1 MVAVS
6 LKKFFQAEDGIR
18 DAQESR
24 GLGDVY
30 KRQPII
36 LIVVLLTAAC
46 GHDPGGKDKIAVID
60 WDKAFSA
67 HPKQTVLKQGEAEL
81 QKLLRYRE
89 EQAEIA
95 KTQIAGLTRLQQL
108 KQNSKA
114 NFLDAGFQTQMYAA
128 EAKERKKLLDAYDA
142 AVKEADAAL
151 AEQEKELEDAYQLK
165 ILNLRLRLEAIKMRP
180 AEREVVQNELNQV
193 QSEREQQR
201 QQILAAKN
209 KIIGAKMEPLVVETQ
224 ARLKQHAEQ
233 LQQEMQGDMSGVLS
247 KDQSDLA
254 KVPEALTKAMA
265 AIDKQADKLQE
276 SNEKLRAGIRNDIE
290 SNVIKLAH
298 ERQYTIV
305 FHSVKVNIKADDITD
320 DVVKALQN
328 MK

>member
-1 MVAVS
+1 MRCW
-6 LKKFFQAEDGIR
+6 LT
-18 DAQESR
+18 
-24 GLGDVY
+24 
-30 KRQPII
+30 PII

-201 QQILAAKN
+201 QQILAEKN
-209 KIIGAKMEPLVVETQ
+209 KIIGAKMEPLVAETQ

>member
-1 MVAVS
+1 MRW
-6 LKKFFQAEDGIR
+6 LT
-18 DAQESR
+18 
-24 GLGDVY
+24 
-30 KRQPII
+30 PII

-114 NFLDAGFQTQMYAA
+114 NFMDAGFQTQMY
-128 EAKERKKLLDAYDA
+128 
-142 AVKEADAAL
+142 
-151 AEQEKELEDAYQLK
+151 
-165 ILNLRLRLEAIKMRP
+165 
-180 AEREVVQNELNQV
+180 

>member
-1 MVAVS
+1 MRW
-6 LKKFFQAEDGIR
+6 LT
-18 DAQESR
+18 
-24 GLGDVY
+24 
-30 KRQPII
+30 PII

-67 HPKQTVLKQGEAEL
+67 HPKQSVLKQGEAEL

-114 NFLDAGFQTQMYAA
+114 NFMDAGFQTQMYAA

-209 KIIGAKMEPLVVETQ
+209 KIIGTKMEPLVAETQ

>member
-1 MVAVS
+1 MRW
-6 LKKFFQAEDGIR
+6 LT
-18 DAQESR
+18 
-24 GLGDVY
+24 
-30 KRQPII
+30 PII

-67 HPKQTVLKQGEAEL
+67 HPKQTVLKQDEAEL

-209 KIIGAKMEPLVVETQ
+209 KIIGTKMEPLVAETQ

>member
-1 MVAVS
+1 MRW
-6 LKKFFQAEDGIR
+6 LT
-18 DAQESR
+18 
-24 GLGDVY
+24 
-30 KRQPII
+30 PII

-114 NFLDAGFQTQMYAA
+114 NFMDAGFQTQMYAA

-151 AEQEKELEDAYQLK
+151 AEQEKELEDVYQLK
-165 ILNLRLRLEAIKMRP
+165 ILNFRLRLEAIKMRP

-201 QQILAAKN
+201 QQILAEKN
-209 KIIGAKMEPLVVETQ
+209 KIIGAKMEPLVAETQ

>member
-1 MVAVS
+1 MRW
-6 LKKFFQAEDGIR
+6 LT
-18 DAQESR
+18 
-24 GLGDVY
+24 
-30 KRQPII
+30 PII

-114 NFLDAGFQTQMYAA
+114 NFMDAGFQTQMYAA

-276 SNEKLRAGIRNDIE
+276 RNEKLRAGIRNDIE

>member
-1 MVAVS
+1 MRW
-6 LKKFFQAEDGIR
+6 LT
-18 DAQESR
+18 
-24 GLGDVY
+24 
-30 KRQPII
+30 PII

-165 ILNLRLRLEAIKMRP
+165 ILNFRLRLEAIKMRP

-305 FHSVKVNIKADDITD
+305 FHNVKVNIKADDITD

>member
-1 MVAVS
+1 MRW
-6 LKKFFQAEDGIR
+6 LT
-18 DAQESR
+18 
-24 GLGDVY
+24 
-30 KRQPII
+30 PII

-81 QKLLRYRE
+81 QKLLRYRD

-128 EAKERKKLLDAYDA
+128 EAKERKKLLDAYDS

-180 AEREVVQNELNQV
+180 AEREVVQNELNKV

-201 QQILAAKN
+201 QLILAAKN

-233 LQQEMQGDMSGVLS
+233 LQQEMQGDMSVVLS

-254 KVPEALTKAMA
+254 KVPEALTTAMA

-276 SNEKLRAGIRNDIE
+276 SNEKLKDSIRNDIE

>member
-1 MVAVS
+1 MRW
-6 LKKFFQAEDGIR
+6 LT
-18 DAQESR
+18 
-24 GLGDVY
+24 
-30 KRQPII
+30 PII

-89 EQAEIA
+89 DQAEIA

-165 ILNLRLRLEAIKMRP
+165 ILNFRLRLEAIKMRP

-209 KIIGAKMEPLVVETQ
+209 KIIGTKMEPLVAETQ

>member
-1 MVAVS
+1 MRW
-6 LKKFFQAEDGIR
+6 LT
-18 DAQESR
+18 
-24 GLGDVY
+24 
-30 KRQPII
+30 PII

-142 AVKEADAAL
+142 AVKEADDAL

-276 SNEKLRAGIRNDIE
+276 SNEKLRAGIAGGRRH
-290 SNVIKLAH
+290 VGGG
-298 ERQYTIV
+298 
-305 FHSVKVNIKADDITD
+305 
-320 DVVKALQN
+320 
-328 MK
+328 

>member
-1 MVAVS
+1 MRW
-6 LKKFFQAEDGIR
+6 LT
-18 DAQESR
+18 
-24 GLGDVY
+24 
-30 KRQPII
+30 PII

-201 QQILAAKN
+201 QQILAEKN
-209 KIIGAKMEPLVVETQ
+209 KIIGAKMEPLVAETQ

-305 FHSVKVNIKADDITD
+305 FHSVKVNVKADDITD

>member
-1 MVAVS
+1 MRW
-6 LKKFFQAEDGIR
+6 LT
-18 DAQESR
+18 
-24 GLGDVY
+24 
-30 KRQPII
+30 PII

-114 NFLDAGFQTQMYAA
+114 NFMDAGFQTQMYAA

-165 ILNLRLRLEAIKMRP
+165 ILNFRLRLEAIKMRP

-276 SNEKLRAGIRNDIE
+276 SNEKLRAGILNDIE

>member
-1 MVAVS
+1 MRWLTS
-6 LKKFFQAEDGIR
+6 
-18 DAQESR
+18 
-24 GLGDVY
+24 
-30 KRQPII
+30 II

-114 NFLDAGFQTQMYAA
+114 NFMDAGFQTQMYAA

-209 KIIGAKMEPLVVETQ
+209 KIIGTKMEPLVAETQ

>member
-1 MVAVS
+1 MRW
-6 LKKFFQAEDGIR
+6 LT
-18 DAQESR
+18 
-24 GLGDVY
+24 
-30 KRQPII
+30 PII

-114 NFLDAGFQTQMYAA
+114 NFMDAGFQTQMYAA

-165 ILNLRLRLEAIKMRP
+165 ILNFRLRLEAIKMRP

-320 DVVKALQN
+320 DVVKALQS

>member
-1 MVAVS
+1 MRW
-6 LKKFFQAEDGIR
+6 LT
-18 DAQESR
+18 
-24 GLGDVY
+24 L
-30 KRQPII
+30 II

-114 NFLDAGFQTQMYAA
+114 NFMDAGFQTQMYAA

-165 ILNLRLRLEAIKMRP
+165 ILNFRLRLEAIKMRP

>member
-1 MVAVS
+1 MRW
-6 LKKFFQAEDGIR
+6 LT
-18 DAQESR
+18 
-24 GLGDVY
+24 
-30 KRQPII
+30 PII

-165 ILNLRLRLEAIKMRP
+165 ILNFRLRLEAIKMRP

-209 KIIGAKMEPLVVETQ
+209 KIIGTKLEPLVAETQ

>member
-1 MVAVS
+1 MRW
-6 LKKFFQAEDGIR
+6 LT
-18 DAQESR
+18 
-24 GLGDVY
+24 
-30 KRQPII
+30 PII

-114 NFLDAGFQTQMYAA
+114 NFMDAGFQTQMYAA

-151 AEQEKELEDAYQLK
+151 AKQEKELEDAYQLK
-165 ILNLRLRLEAIKMRP
+165 ILNFRLRLEAIKMRP

>member
-1 MVAVS
+1 MRW
-6 LKKFFQAEDGIR
+6 LT
-18 DAQESR
+18 
-24 GLGDVY
+24 
-30 KRQPII
+30 PII

-46 GHDPGGKDKIAVID
+46 GHDLGGKDKIAVID

-114 NFLDAGFQTQMYAA
+114 NFMDAGFQTQMYAA

-165 ILNLRLRLEAIKMRP
+165 ILNFRLRLEAIKMRP

>member
-1 MVAVS
+1 MRW
-6 LKKFFQAEDGIR
+6 LT
-18 DAQESR
+18 
-24 GLGDVY
+24 
-30 KRQPII
+30 PII

-114 NFLDAGFQTQMYAA
+114 NFMDAGFQTQLYAA

-165 ILNLRLRLEAIKMRP
+165 ILNFRLRLEAIKMRP

>member
-1 MVAVS
+1 MRW
-6 LKKFFQAEDGIR
+6 LT
-18 DAQESR
+18 
-24 GLGDVY
+24 
-30 KRQPII
+30 PII

-67 HPKQTVLKQGEAEL
+67 HPKQSVLKQGEAEL

-165 ILNLRLRLEAIKMRP
+165 ILNLRLRLEAIKMLP

-193 QSEREQQR
+193 QSERERQR

-209 KIIGAKMEPLVVETQ
+209 KIIGAKMEPLVAETQ

>member
-1 MVAVS
+1 MRW
-6 LKKFFQAEDGIR
+6 LT
-18 DAQESR
+18 
-24 GLGDVY
+24 
-30 KRQPII
+30 PII

-114 NFLDAGFQTQMYAA
+114 NFMDAGFQTQMYAA

-142 AVKEADAAL
+142 AVKEAGAAL

>member
-1 MVAVS
+1 MRW
-6 LKKFFQAEDGIR
+6 LT
-18 DAQESR
+18 
-24 GLGDVY
+24 
-30 KRQPII
+30 PII

-81 QKLLRYRE
+81 QKLLRYRD

-128 EAKERKKLLDAYDA
+128 EAKERKKLLDAYDS

-180 AEREVVQNELNQV
+180 AEREVVQNELNKV

-201 QQILAAKN
+201 QLILAAKN
-209 KIIGAKMEPLVVETQ
+209 KIIGAKMEPLVAETQ

-233 LQQEMQGDMSGVLS
+233 LQQEMQGDMSVVLS

-254 KVPEALTKAMA
+254 KVPEALTTAMA

-276 SNEKLRAGIRNDIE
+276 SNEKLKDSIRNDIE

-305 FHSVKVNIKADDITD
+305 FHSVKVNIKSDDITD

>member
-1 MVAVS
+1 MRW
-6 LKKFFQAEDGIR
+6 LT
-18 DAQESR
+18 
-24 GLGDVY
+24 
-30 KRQPII
+30 PII

-114 NFLDAGFQTQMYAA
+114 NFMDAGFQTQMYAA

-165 ILNLRLRLEAIKMRP
+165 ILNFRLRLEAIKMRP

-193 QSEREQQR
+193 QYEREQQR

>member
-1 MVAVS
+1 MRW
-6 LKKFFQAEDGIR
+6 LT
-18 DAQESR
+18 
-24 GLGDVY
+24 
-30 KRQPII
+30 PII
-36 LIVVLLTAAC
+36 LIVVLLNAAC

-165 ILNLRLRLEAIKMRP
+165 ILNFRLRLEAIKMRP

-233 LQQEMQGDMSGVLS
+233 LQQEMQGDMSWVLS

>member
-1 MVAVS
+1 MRW
-6 LKKFFQAEDGIR
+6 LT
-18 DAQESR
+18 
-24 GLGDVY
+24 
-30 KRQPII
+30 PII

-114 NFLDAGFQTQMYAA
+114 NFLDAGFQTQMYAV

-209 KIIGAKMEPLVVETQ
+209 KIIGTKMEPLVAETQ

>member
-1 MVAVS
+1 MRW
-6 LKKFFQAEDGIR
+6 LT
-18 DAQESR
+18 
-24 GLGDVY
+24 
-30 KRQPII
+30 PII

-114 NFLDAGFQTQMYAA
+114 NFMDAGFQTQMYAA

-165 ILNLRLRLEAIKMRP
+165 ILNFRLRLEAIKMRP

-328 MK
+328 MR

>member
-1 MVAVS
+1 MRW
-6 LKKFFQAEDGIR
+6 LT
-18 DAQESR
+18 
-24 GLGDVY
+24 
-30 KRQPII
+30 PII

-180 AEREVVQNELNQV
+180 VEREVVQNELNQV

-209 KIIGAKMEPLVVETQ
+209 KIIGAKMEPLVAETQ

>member
-1 MVAVS
+1 M
-6 LKKFFQAEDGIR
+6 R
-18 DAQESR
+18 W
-24 GLGDVY
+24 
-30 KRQPII
+30 II

-114 NFLDAGFQTQMYAA
+114 NLLDAGFQTQMYAA

-201 QQILAAKN
+201 QQILAEKN
-209 KIIGAKMEPLVVETQ
+209 KIIGAKMEPLVAETQ

-247 KDQSDLA
+247 KDQSDLG

>member
-1 MVAVS
+1 MRW
-6 LKKFFQAEDGIR
+6 LT
-18 DAQESR
+18 
-24 GLGDVY
+24 
-30 KRQPII
+30 PII

-67 HPKQTVLKQGEAEL
+67 HPKQTVLKQGEAEW

-165 ILNLRLRLEAIKMRP
+165 ILNFRLRLEAIKMRP

-209 KIIGAKMEPLVVETQ
+209 KIIGTKMEPLVAETQ

-290 SNVIKLAH
+290 RNVIKLAH

>member
-1 MVAVS
+1 MRW
-6 LKKFFQAEDGIR
+6 LT
-18 DAQESR
+18 
-24 GLGDVY
+24 
-30 KRQPII
+30 PII

-114 NFLDAGFQTQMYAA
+114 NVLDAGFQTQMYAA

-201 QQILAAKN
+201 QQILAEKN
-209 KIIGAKMEPLVVETQ
+209 KIIGAKMEPLVAETQ

-305 FHSVKVNIKADDITD
+305 FHSVKVNIKADVITD

>member
-1 MVAVS
+1 MRW
-6 LKKFFQAEDGIR
+6 LT
-18 DAQESR
+18 
-24 GLGDVY
+24 
-30 KRQPII
+30 PII

-114 NFLDAGFQTQMYAA
+114 NFMDAGFQTQMYAA

-165 ILNLRLRLEAIKMRP
+165 ILNFRLRLEAIKMRP

-193 QSEREQQR
+193 QSERDQQR

>member
-1 MVAVS
+1 MRW
-6 LKKFFQAEDGIR
+6 LT
-18 DAQESR
+18 
-24 GLGDVY
+24 
-30 KRQPII
+30 PII

-114 NFLDAGFQTQMYAA
+114 NFMDSGFQTQMYAA

-165 ILNLRLRLEAIKMRP
+165 ILNFRLRLEAIKMRP

>member
-1 MVAVS
+1 MRW
-6 LKKFFQAEDGIR
+6 LT
-18 DAQESR
+18 
-24 GLGDVY
+24 
-30 KRQPII
+30 PII

-114 NFLDAGFQTQMYAA
+114 NFMDAGFQTQMYAA

-165 ILNLRLRLEAIKMRP
+165 ILNFRLRLEAIKMRP

-290 SNVIKLAH
+290 SNVTKLAH

>member
-1 MVAVS
+1 MRW
-6 LKKFFQAEDGIR
+6 LT
-18 DAQESR
+18 
-24 GLGDVY
+24 
-30 KRQPII
+30 PII

-114 NFLDAGFQTQMYAA
+114 NFMDAGFQTQMYAA

-151 AEQEKELEDAYQLK
+151 AEQEKELENAYQLK

-209 KIIGAKMEPLVVETQ
+209 KIIGTKMEPLVAETQ

>member
-1 MVAVS
+1 MRW
-6 LKKFFQAEDGIR
+6 LT
-18 DAQESR
+18 
-24 GLGDVY
+24 
-30 KRQPII
+30 PII

-114 NFLDAGFQTQMYAA
+114 NFMDAGFHKQMYAA

-165 ILNLRLRLEAIKMRP
+165 ILNFRLRLEAIKMRP

>member
-1 MVAVS
+1 MRW
-6 LKKFFQAEDGIR
+6 LT
-18 DAQESR
+18 
-24 GLGDVY
+24 
-30 KRQPII
+30 PII
-36 LIVVLLTAAC
+36 LIVVLLNAAC

-114 NFLDAGFQTQMYAA
+114 NFMDAGFQTQMYAA

-165 ILNLRLRLEAIKMRP
+165 ILNFRLRLEAIKMRP

-201 QQILAAKN
+201 QQILAEKN
-209 KIIGAKMEPLVVETQ
+209 KIIGAKMEPLVAETQ

>member
-1 MVAVS
+1 MRW
-6 LKKFFQAEDGIR
+6 LT
-18 DAQESR
+18 
-24 GLGDVY
+24 
-30 KRQPII
+30 PII

-165 ILNLRLRLEAIKMRP
+165 ILNFRLRLEAIKMRP

>member
-1 MVAVS
+1 MRW
-6 LKKFFQAEDGIR
+6 LT
-18 DAQESR
+18 
-24 GLGDVY
+24 
-30 KRQPII
+30 PII

-201 QQILAAKN
+201 QQILAEKN
-209 KIIGAKMEPLVVETQ
+209 KIIGAKMEPLVAETQ

-290 SNVIKLAH
+290 SNVVKLAH

>member
-1 MVAVS
+1 MRW
-6 LKKFFQAEDGIR
+6 LT
-18 DAQESR
+18 
-24 GLGDVY
+24 
-30 KRQPII
+30 PII

-165 ILNLRLRLEAIKMRP
+165 ILNFRLRLEAIKMRP

-209 KIIGAKMEPLVVETQ
+209 KIIGTKMEPLVAETQ

-320 DVVKALQN
+320 DVVKALQS